1 MYILTF
7 ALLCTTT
14 AWGYV
19 GQILEA
25 KTQEDITLTFVV
37 TQESSTRNACR
48 VGRGVSQ
55 QDRAYNYND
64 VVAHMPVGGA
74 GFTIPGSV
82 SYGDKTYEVEGISA
96 YAFSGLP
103 RTNFIEFKNPQ
114 SILFLGESCFQ
125 YSSLGY
131 LDLSKTMITSVP
143 SNFCKKCEEL
153 SQVVLPSTVTVIDE
167 SAFEEC
173 TSMGLMKLPT
183 NLEIIR
189 NKAFW
194 GCTRLRNITFPS
206 SLTTLKNGSFQKAGL
221 VSIDIPA
228 TLTSISDNSFSQ
240 CKDLESI
247 TVDNGN
253 PNYDSREACNAI
265 IETATGRLVLGCKNT
280 VVPSTV
286 TIIGNGAFAGV
297 PFESFSI
304 PSSVT
309 SIEEE
314 AFALCENLTSF
325 TSPSSV
331 TSIGMYAFA
340 YCKNLTSF
348 TSYAETPPSTG
359 SMPFIGINSSP
370 TLYVPE
376 GYLDAY
382 LANGVWSSSFS
393 KITVIGS
400 IEFAD
405 ENVKA
410 ICIAKWDTNG
420 DGVLTTEE
428 AAAVTSIN
436 KEFRSNTSIQSFNE
450 LRFFTGLTY
459 ISKKAFYGCSGLTSI
474 TIPKNVISIGNEAF
488 GGCSALSSIDIPE
501 GVTSIGEE
509 VFSGCSKLT
518 SITLPNT
525 LQKIGYQA
533 FDRCSELTSFVF
545 PNSVTT
551 IGGEVFNRC
560 SNLKSVMFPESLT
573 DLGSNVFDKCPL
585 IESITIGGNEGIFE
599 SPLNSNALINKETKT
614 LVLGCKGTVI
624 PEDVRHI
631 GNMAFYECTGL
642 TSIDLPEGI
651 ETIGNS
657 VFSGCT
663 ELTSIQLPKSLTSIG
678 SYTFNNCSAL
688 STITIPAAVTTIGSE
703 AFYYCSGL
711 LSVVSL
717 SKTPATIQEVFW
729 PNTKNI
735 TLYVP
740 FGCSMTYRYAGWNG
754 FKEIIEMEPVILP
767 GDANDD
773 GVVDVA
779 DVVAI
784 VNYILEK
791 PAENFNMTAADVNGD
806 EVIDAADVVSV
817 VNIILSDSDNGK

>member
-1 MYILTF
+1 MRINKTYALMLV
-7 ALLCTTT
+7 LLCTTT
-14 AWGYV
+14 AWGYENETFQANTV
-19 GQILEA
+19 EGV
-25 KTQEDITLTFVV
+25 TLTFMV
-37 TQESSTRNACR
+37 TQESDTWNACR
-48 VGRGVSQ
+48 VGRGGKSDQ
-55 QDRAYNYND
+55 AFNYDNLK
-64 VVAHMPVGGA
+64 AHMPEDGGTL
-74 GFTIPGSV
+74 TIPTSV
-82 SYGDKTYEVEGISA
+82 SHNGKTYYVEGVSA
-96 YAFSGLP
+96 YAFSGMYSLVKSI
-103 RTNFIEFKNPQ
+103 RFSNPQ
-114 SILFLGESCFQ
+114 LIKYLGKRSISYCFDLESI
-125 YSSLGY
+125 
-131 LDLSKTMITSVP
+131 DLSGTKITNIPNECFRACLKLTDVKLP
-143 SNFCKKCEEL
+143 SSITTIYDEAFKKC
-153 SQVVLPSTVTVIDE
+153 
-167 SAFEEC
+167 
-173 TSMGLMKLPT
+173 
-183 NLEIIR
+183 
-189 NKAFW
+189 
-194 GCTRLRNITFPS
+194 S
-206 SLTTLKNGSFQKAGL
+206 SLTT
-221 VSIDIPA
+221 
-228 TLTSISDNSFSQ
+228 
-240 CKDLESI
+240 
-247 TVDNGN
+247 
-253 PNYDSREACNAI
+253 
-265 IETATGRLVLGCKNT
+265 
-280 VVPSTV
+280 
-286 TIIGNGAFAGV
+286 
-297 PFESFSI
+297 FSI

-309 SIEEE
+309 SIGGE
-314 AFALCENLTSF
+314 AFKECENLT
-325 TSPSSV
+325 TL
-331 TSIGMYAFA
+331 Y
-340 YCKNLTSF
+340 
-348 TSYAETPPSTG
+348 SYAETPPAAYQWS
-359 SMPFIGINSSP
+359 FEGISSSAV
-370 TLYVPE
+370 LYVPF
-376 GYLDAY
+376 GCLDAY
-382 LANGVWSSSFS
+382 LADDVWSSVFS
-393 KITVIGS
+393 QIKEITS
-400 IEFAD
+400 DIEFAD

-459 ISKKAFYGCSGLTSI
+459 ISKKTFYGCSGLTSI
-474 TIPKNVISIGNEAF
+474 TIPKKVISIGNEAF

-518 SITLPNT
+518 SVTLPNT

-711 LSVVSL
+711 LSVVCL

-806 EVIDAADVVSV
+806 NVIDAADVVSV